1 MYKKARLSEVGQIIS
16 GATPSTKIPEN
27 YDGDIAWIT
36 PADLSGYSFKYISHG
51 ARNIT
56 QIGYDSCSTKLMPKG
71 TVLFSSRAPIGYV
84 AIAENPI
91 CTNQG
96 FKSIVPNS
104 EINSEFLFYQLK
116 YLRKVIQ
123 DMGSGTTFKE
133 ISAKTMGQVEIVVP
147 ALQEQAHI
155 VSRIEELFSELDK
168 GVETLQTIKQQ
179 LTVYRQ
185 AVLKEAFEGKLTSS
199 WRKKHPSSVPKSD
212 LDRIKHS
219 NETFKDTSGD
229 ENEIALI
236 IPNTW
241 QLVRLG
247 EVFEVQVGATPSRRI
262 PAYWNGNINWISSGE
277 VRFNNIFHTNEKIT
291 SEGLAHASTNVHP
304 AGTVML
310 AMIGEGKTRGQAAI
324 LNTEAAHNQNTAAIL
339 VSNTPCSSKYLYYFL
354 QLNYENTRR
363 VGSGNNQKALNKE
376 RVRAIKF
383 PFTSFEEQYQI
394 VTEIESRLSACD
406 SIEQTVDKALT
417 QAEAMRQSILKKAFE
432 GKL

>member
-262 PAYWNGNINWISSGE
+262 P
-277 VRFNNIFHTNEKIT
+277 
-291 SEGLAHASTNVHP
+291 
-304 AGTVML
+304 
-310 AMIGEGKTRGQAAI
+310 
-324 LNTEAAHNQNTAAIL
+324 
-339 VSNTPCSSKYLYYFL
+339 VSYTH
-354 QLNYENTRR
+354 
-363 VGSGNNQKALNKE
+363 
-376 RVRAIKF
+376 
-383 PFTSFEEQYQI
+383 
-394 VTEIESRLSACD
+394 
-406 SIEQTVDKALT
+406 LT
-417 QAEAMRQSILKKAFE
+417 LPTKWSV
-432 GKL
+432 

>member
-185 AVLKEAFEGKLTSS
+185 AVLMEAFSSKDRCCRLKEISKAISGYAFKSKKYTPNGEYVVVKIGNVKQGYFDFSRDLT
-199 WRKKHPSSVPKSD
+199 RT
-212 LDRIKHS
+212 
-219 NETFKDTSGD
+219 NEVD
-229 ENEIALI
+229 ENILSKFLLRRGDCLITLTGSRGKRDYGFVSTIDEQTNFLLNQRVAALRFNKKIAL
-236 IPNTW
+236 PEFYKYYLSSFDYRNQFFSYET
-241 QLVRLG
+241 G
-247 EVFEVQVGATPSRRI
+247 NVGQGNVGIKALTEPIVVCPTIEQQRRI
-262 PAYWNGNINWISSGE
+262 VN
-277 VRFNNIFHTNEKIT
+277 R
-291 SEGLAHASTNVHP
+291 
-304 AGTVML
+304 
-310 AMIGEGKTRGQAAI
+310 
-324 LNTEAAHNQNTAAIL
+324 
-339 VSNTPCSSKYLYYFL
+339 
-354 QLNYENTRR
+354 
-363 VGSGNNQKALNKE
+363 
-376 RVRAIKF
+376 
-383 PFTSFEEQYQI
+383 
-394 VTEIESRLSACD
+394 IESRLSICD